1 MRSDAPYMSIRN
13 DSRSLLATFDSLAK
27 AHTRPWIGAPRVPFL
42 VIGLIVLLIA
52 GLFVALVIE
61 ERHVKREA
69 MSRDI
74 DAAARQ
80 LGLRLDGLGEAL
92 SAVAFDL
99 NDARDE
105 QQRFREQATELLAS
119 RRELS
124 RLQYVDPSGR
134 VLGQVDSIPNAGGL
148 SPLEKALEMRL
159 DQFGAAGA
167 LIFTHLGE
175 DPSQITA
182 VIPVMRQQRYHG
194 ALVARIDG
202 GDLLL
207 RGVAP
212 EIIERYR
219 LALTVDDQVMATT
232 AASFTEGVP
241 AHYATT
247 ISPLPANMHLKA
259 AGYATDAPLAES
271 VPIWGFAGL
280 ALTVVVALASL
291 AAYMTRQGRIDSALL
306 AEASLRRA
314 MEDSLATGLRVLDMS
329 GAIRYVNRA
338 FCRMSGWS
346 AQELVGRRPPFPD
359 WAPEDIAANM
369 VSFEAMFA
377 GGEPAAGTEM
387 VVQRPDGSRFDARM
401 YSSPLVDA
409 SGQQIGWMTSIAD
422 VTEQRRIRRELSAAH
437 ERFKTV
443 LESIDAAVSVTAFT
457 TGDLLF
463 ANRSYLERFGPN
475 AAGHAR
481 LATTLNQREG
491 GEIFDASTGCWFDVR
506 TRTIQWPVDQ
516 SGAAAL
522 EQNNDAARLQIA
534 SDITLRKT
542 TEEIARQQQEKVQFT
557 ARLMTMGEMA
567 SSLAHELNQ
576 PLTAIGNYS
585 EGTLARMRGGALPN
599 EDLRGALAK
608 MAHQAQRAGAIIRR
622 IREFVKRS
630 EPRRRPTP
638 AARIVEDAIAFAE
651 IEAHKKSIA
660 IVAQVDPRL
669 PHLDVDPILIEQV
682 LLNLLKNALDSMAR
696 SVVPRIDVRVSAGAV
711 DGQAEISVIDR
722 GCGIAPEHL
731 PNLFQPFFSTKAE
744 GMGMGLN
751 ICRSIVEFHHGRI
764 YIESN
769 PEPVGGSIVRITLPL
784 ARTVQPEAA
793 LTRT

>member
-1 MRSDAPYMSIRN
+1 MSTRN

-61 ERHVKREA
+61 ERNVKREA
-69 MSRDI
+69 LSRDI

-80 LGLRLDGLGEAL
+80 VGLRLDALGESL
-92 SAVAFDL
+92 STLAFDL
-99 NDARDE
+99 NDARDQAE
-105 QQRFREQATELLAS
+105 RFREQATELLAS

-124 RLQYVDPSGR
+124 RVQYVDPAGNI
-134 VLGQVDSIPNAGGL
+134 LAQVDAIPSAGAL
-148 SPLEKALEMRL
+148 SPIEEALATRL
-159 DQFGAAGA
+159 DQFSAAGM
-167 LIFTHLGE
+167 LVFIHLGE
-175 DPSQITA
+175 TPSQITA
-182 VIPVMRQQRYHG
+182 IVPVMRQQRHHG
-194 ALVARIDG
+194 ALVARIDS
-202 GDLLL
+202 GDLLM

-219 LALTVDDQVMATT
+219 LALTVDNQVMATT
-232 AASFTEGVP
+232 AASFADGAP

-247 ISPLPANMHLKA
+247 ISPLPANIHLKA
-259 AGYATDAPLAES
+259 AGYATDAPLADS
-271 VPIWGFAGL
+271 APIWGFAGM
-280 ALTVVVALASL
+280 ALMVVVALASL
-291 AAYMTRQGRIDSALL
+291 AGYMARQGRIDSALL
-306 AEASLRRA
+306 AEAALRRA
-314 MEDSLATGLRVLDMS
+314 MEDSLATGLRVLDMT

-338 FCRMSGWS
+338 FCRMSGW
-346 AQELVGRRPPFPD
+346 APHELVGRRPPFPD
-359 WAPEDIAANM
+359 WAPEDVATNM
-369 VSFEAMFA
+369 VAFEAMLA
-377 GGEPAAGTEM
+377 GRDAPTGTEM

-443 LESIDAAVSVTAFT
+443 LESIDAAVSVTASA

-463 ANRSYLERFGPN
+463 ANRSYLERFGPGP
-475 AAGHAR
+475 AGHSR
-481 LATTLNQREG
+481 LAAALNLREG
-491 GEIFDASTGCWFDVR
+491 GEIFDMTTGCWFDVR

-516 SGAAAL
+516 GGAATL
-522 EQNNDAARLQIA
+522 TQSNDGARLQIA

-557 ARLMTMGEMA
+557 ARLMTLGEMA

-585 EGTLARMRGGALPN
+585 EGTLARLHSGSLPAN
-599 EDLRGALAK
+599 DLRGALAK
-608 MAHQAQRAGAIIRR
+608 MGQQAQRAGAIIRR

-651 IEAHKKSIA
+651 IEANKKSIEIIA
-660 IVAQVDPRL
+660 HVDPHL

-682 LLNLLKNALDSMAR
+682 LLNLLKNALDSMNNA
-696 SVVPRIDVRVSAGAV
+696 VVPRIDVRVTAGAG

-722 GCGIAPEHL
+722 GCGISPEHL
-731 PNLFQPFFSTKAE
+731 PHLFQPFFSTKAE

-764 YIESN
+764 YVEAN

-784 ARTVQPEAA
+784 ARSAVESEAA

>member
-1 MRSDAPYMSIRN
+1 MSIRN

-27 AHTRPWIGAPRVPFL
+27 AHTRPWIGAPRIPFL
-42 VIGLIVLLIA
+42 VIGLIALLIA
-52 GLFVALVIE
+52 GLFVALVVE

-92 SAVAFDL
+92 SAIAFDL

-105 QQRFREQATELLAS
+105 EQRFREQATELLAS

-124 RLQYVDPSGR
+124 RLQYVDPRGG
-134 VLGQVDSIPNAGGL
+134 VLGQVDSIPSAGAVT
-148 SPLEKALEMRL
+148 PLEKALKSRL
-159 DQFGAAGA
+159 DQLGAAGT
-167 LIFTHLGE
+167 LIFTHLG
-175 DPSQITA
+175 DAPSQITA
-182 VIPVMRQQRYHG
+182 VVPVMRLQRYHG

-202 GDLLL
+202 GDLLM

-212 EIIERYR
+212 EIVERYR

-232 AASFTEGVP
+232 AASFADGVP

-271 VPIWGFAGL
+271 VSIWGFAGL

-291 AAYMTRQGRIDSALL
+291 ATYMTRQGRIDSALL

-314 MEDSLATGLRVLDMS
+314 MEDSLATGLRVLDMT

-338 FCRMSGWS
+338 FCRMSGWT

-359 WAPEDIAANM
+359 WAPEDVAANM
-369 VSFEAMFA
+369 VGFEAMLA
-377 GGEPAAGTEM
+377 GGEPPTGAEI

-409 SGQQIGWMTSIAD
+409 SGQQIGWMTSVAD
-422 VTEQRRIRRELSAAH
+422 VTEQRRIRRELLAAH

-443 LESIDAAVSVTAFT
+443 LESIDAAVSVTASV

-463 ANRSYLERFGPN
+463 ANRSYLERFGSTP
-475 AAGHAR
+475 AGHAR
-481 LATTLNQREG
+481 LATMLNHREG
-491 GEIFDASTGCWFDVR
+491 GEVFDLPTGCWFDVR
-506 TRTIQWPVDQ
+506 ARTIQWPVDQ
-516 SGAAAL
+516 AGASTL
-522 EQNNDAARLQIA
+522 EPHNDGARLQIA

-585 EGTLARMRGGALPN
+585 EGTLARLRGGALPN
-599 EDLRGALAK
+599 EDLRSTLAK
-608 MAHQAQRAGAIIRR
+608 MGQQAQRAGAIIRR

-651 IEAHKKSIA
+651 IEANKKSIV
-660 IVAQVDPRL
+660 IVAQVDPQL
-669 PHLDVDPILIEQV
+669 PPLDVDPILIEQV
-682 LLNLLKNALDSMAR
+682 LLNLLKNALDSMSKASAR
-696 SVVPRIDVRVSAGAV
+696 RIDVRVDAGAT

-722 GCGIAPEHL
+722 GCGIAAEHL

-764 YIESN
+764 YVETN
-769 PEPVGGSIVRITLPL
+769 PEPTGGSVVRITLPL
-784 ARTVQPEAA
+784 ARSTLRPETA

>member
-1 MRSDAPYMSIRN
+1 MSIGN

-61 ERHVKREA
+61 ERNVKREA

-80 LGLRLDGLGEAL
+80 LGLRLDALGESL
-92 SAVAFDL
+92 SGVAFDL

-105 QQRFREQATELLAS
+105 AQRFREQATELVAS

-124 RLQYVDPSGR
+124 RVQYVDALGH
-134 VLGQVDSIPNAGGL
+134 VLAQVDAIPNA
-148 SPLEKALEMRL
+148 SAATPLEKELGSRL
-159 DQFGAAGA
+159 DQFGAAGT
-167 LIFTHLGE
+167 LVFIHLGD

-182 VIPVMRQQRYHG
+182 LVPVMRQQRYHG

-202 GDLLL
+202 GDLLM

-232 AASFTEGVP
+232 AASFADGAP

-271 VPIWGFAGL
+271 APIWGFAGL

-291 AAYMTRQGRIDSALL
+291 AGYMARQGRIDSALL
-306 AEASLRRA
+306 AEAALRRA
-314 MEDSLATGLRVLDMS
+314 MEDSLATGLRVVDMT

-338 FCRMSGWS
+338 FCRMSGW
-346 AQELVGRRPPFPD
+346 AAPELVGRRPPFPD
-359 WAPEDIAANM
+359 WAPEDVAVNTTA
-369 VSFEAMFA
+369 FQAMLA
-377 GGEPAAGTEM
+377 GGDPPTGTEI

-443 LESIDAAVSVTAFT
+443 LESIDAAVSVTAFA

-463 ANRSYLERFGPN
+463 ANRSYLERFGSIP
-475 AAGHAR
+475 AGHAR
-481 LATTLNQREG
+481 LAAALNQREG
-491 GEIFDASTGCWFDVR
+491 GEIFDPSTGCWFDVR
-506 TRTIQWPVDQ
+506 ARTIQWPVDQ
-516 SGAAAL
+516 AGVTVLA
-522 EQNNDAARLQIA
+522 QNNDGARLQIA
-534 SDITLRKT
+534 SDITLRKK
-542 TEEIARQQQEKVQFT
+542 TEELARQQQEKVQFT

-585 EGTLARMRGGALPN
+585 EGTLARMRGGALPT

-608 MAHQAQRAGAIIRR
+608 MAQQAQRAGAIIRR

-630 EPRRRPTP
+630 EPRRRPTQ

-651 IEAHKKSIA
+651 IEANKKSIEILA
-660 IVAQVDPRL
+660 EVDPGL
-669 PHLDVDPILIEQV
+669 PPLDVDPILIEQV
-682 LLNLLKNALDSMAR
+682 LLNLLKNALDSMNRAI
-696 SVVPRIDVRVSAGAV
+696 VPRIDVRVTAGAA
-711 DGQAEISVIDR
+711 DGQAEVSVIDR
-722 GCGIAPEHL
+722 GSGIAPEHL

-764 YIESN
+764 YVEPN

-784 ARTVQPEAA
+784 ARSAAHTEAA

>member
-1 MRSDAPYMSIRN
+1 MPIPN
-13 DSRSLLATFDSLAK
+13 DSRSLLGTFDSLAK
-27 AHTRPWIGAPRVPFL
+27 AHTRPWIGTPRVPFL

-52 GLFVALVIE
+52 GLFAALVIE

-80 LGLRLDGLGEAL
+80 LGLRLDALGESL
-92 SAVAFDL
+92 SALAFDL
-99 NDARDE
+99 NDMRDE
-105 QQRFREQATELLAS
+105 AHRFRTQAAELLAS
-119 RRELS
+119 RPELS
-124 RLQYVDPSGR
+124 RLQYVGTNGG
-134 VLGQVDSIPNAGGL
+134 VIAQVDAIPNAGAVV
-148 SPLEKALEMRL
+148 PLEKSLVARL
-159 DQFGAAGA
+159 GEWSAAGTVA
-167 LIFTHLGE
+167 FIHLGD
-175 DPSQITA
+175 DPFQITA
-182 VIPVMRQQRYHG
+182 IVPVMRQQAHHG
-194 ALVARIDG
+194 AVVARIDG
-202 GDLLL
+202 GDLLM

-232 AASFTEGVP
+232 AASFADGAP

-247 ISPLPANMHLKA
+247 ISPLPASIHLKA

-271 VPIWGFAGL
+271 ALLWGFAGL

-291 AAYMTRQGRIDSALL
+291 AAYMARQGRIDSALL
-306 AEASLRRA
+306 AEAALRRA

-338 FCRMSGWS
+338 FCRMSGWD
-346 AQELVGRRPPFPD
+346 AADLVGRKPPFPD
-359 WAPEDIAANM
+359 WAPEDVAANTLA
-369 VSFEAMFA
+369 FNAMLA
-377 GGEPAAGTEM
+377 GGDPPAGTEI

-443 LESIDAAVSVTAFT
+443 LESIDAAVSVTSSAA
-457 TGDLLF
+457 GDLLF
-463 ANRSYLERFGPN
+463 ANRSYVERFRSTP
-475 AAGHAR
+475 AGHAR
-481 LATTLNQREG
+481 LATGLNQRDG
-491 GEIFDASTGCWFDVR
+491 GEIFDPATGCWFDVR
-506 TRTIQWPVDQ
+506 TRTIQWPVDRADAPDMAQ
-516 SGAAAL
+516 G
-522 EQNNDAARLQIA
+522 NDTARLQIA
-534 SDITLRKT
+534 SDITLRKA

-585 EGTLARMRGGALPN
+585 EGTLARLRSGTLPAG
-599 EDLRGALAK
+599 DLRAALAK
-608 MAHQAQRAGAIIRR
+608 MAQQAQRAGAIIRR

-651 IEAHKKSIA
+651 IEANKKSITIA
-660 IVAQVDPRL
+660 AEVEPDL
-669 PHLDVDPILIEQV
+669 PPLDVDPILIEQV
-682 LLNLLKNALDSMAR
+682 LLNLLKNALDSMDNA
-696 SVVPRIDVRVSAGAV
+696 VVPRIDVRVAAGPV
-711 DGQAEISVIDR
+711 EGHAEIRVIDR
-722 GCGIAPEHL
+722 GSGIAPEHL

-751 ICRSIVEFHHGRI
+751 LCRSIIEFHHGRI
-764 YIESN
+764 YVEPN
-769 PEPVGGSIVRITLPL
+769 PEPVGGSIVRVTVPL
-784 ARTVQPEAA
+784 ARAA
-793 LTRT
+793 ARPASALIRT

>member
-1 MRSDAPYMSIRN
+1 MSIRN

-27 AHTRPWIGAPRVPFL
+27 AHTRPWIGAPRIPFL
-42 VIGLIVLLIA
+42 VIGLIALLIA
-52 GLFVALVIE
+52 GLFVALVVE
-61 ERHVKREA
+61 ERNVKREA

-92 SAVAFDL
+92 SAIAFDL
-99 NDARDE
+99 NDAQDE
-105 QQRFREQATELLAS
+105 AQRFREQATELLAS

-124 RLQYVDPSGR
+124 RLQYVDPHGG
-134 VLGQVDSIPNAGGL
+134 VLGQVDSIPSAGAVT
-148 SPLEKALEMRL
+148 PLENALKSRL
-159 DQFGAAGA
+159 DQFGAAGT
-167 LIFTHLGE
+167 LIFTPLGD

-182 VIPVMRQQRYHG
+182 VVPVMRQQRYHG

-202 GDLLL
+202 GDLLM

-232 AASFTEGVP
+232 AASFADGVP

-259 AGYATDAPLAES
+259 ARYATDAPLAES
-271 VPIWGFAGL
+271 VSIWGFAGL

-291 AAYMTRQGRIDSALL
+291 ATYMARQGRIDSALL

-314 MEDSLATGLRVLDMS
+314 MEDSLATGLRVLDMT

-338 FCRMSGWS
+338 FCRMSGWT

-359 WAPEDIAANM
+359 WAPEDVAANM
-369 VSFEAMFA
+369 VGFEAMFA
-377 GGEPAAGTEM
+377 GGEPPAGTEI
-387 VVQRPDGSRFDARM
+387 VVQRPDGTRFDART

-409 SGQQIGWMTSIAD
+409 SGQQIGWMTSVAD
-422 VTEQRRIRRELSAAH
+422 VTEQRRIRRELLAAH

-443 LESIDAAVSVTAFT
+443 LESIDAAVSVTALAS
-457 TGDLLF
+457 GDLLF
-463 ANRSYLERFGPN
+463 ANRSYLERFGATP
-475 AAGHAR
+475 AGHGR
-481 LATTLNQREG
+481 LAAMLNHREG
-491 GEIFDASTGCWFDVR
+491 GEVFDMPTGCWFDVR
-506 TRTIQWPVDQ
+506 ARTIQWPVDQ
-516 SGAAAL
+516 SGTTTL
-522 EQNNDAARLQIA
+522 ESHNDGARLQIA

-585 EGTLARMRGGALPN
+585 EGTLARLRGGALPK
-599 EDLRGALAK
+599 EDLRSTLSK
-608 MAHQAQRAGAIIRR
+608 MGQQAQRAGAIIRR

-630 EPRRRPTP
+630 EPRRRPTL

-651 IEAHKKSIA
+651 IEANKKSIV

-669 PHLDVDPILIEQV
+669 PPLDVDPILIEQV
-682 LLNLLKNALDSMAR
+682 LLNLLKNALDSMTKAAVR
-696 SVVPRIDVRVSAGAV
+696 RIDVRVSAGAT

-731 PNLFQPFFSTKAE
+731 PNLFQPFFSTKSE

-764 YIESN
+764 YVETN
-769 PEPVGGSIVRITLPL
+769 PEPTGGSVVRITLPV
-784 ARTVQPEAA
+784 ARNTLQPETA